1 MHSQNF
7 QILKLSIRFKSLFS
21 LNCIRIIYW
30 IYNLKH
36 SFEVIS
42 NDWHCSIQQNTVFG
56 IILFLISIFHCCI
69 FSVVWTACERR
80 ERWMGRRETGLAFYF
95 IFSFLPFQKKRNS
108 ESSRSAFLCNLEAV
122 LFGQSFCYQTY
133 PFKTLFQ
140 IRQFL
145 IPFVIL
151 LCI

>member
-1 MHSQNF
+1 M
-7 QILKLSIRFKSLFS
+7 KLSIRFKSLFLKFHAYLLNIQSKAFVFTYFKWMTLQLPSEYCLWYYTFSHFDIS
-21 LNCIRIIYW
+21 LLY
-30 IYNLKH
+30 
-36 SFEVIS
+36 
-42 NDWHCSIQQNTVFG
+42 
-56 IILFLISIFHCCI
+56 I
-69 FSVVWTACERR
+69 FSCMNSMWKKRTMNGEERNR
-80 ERWMGRRETGLAFYF
+80 SCFLFYF
-95 IFSFLPFQKKRNS
+95 FIFTVPKKRNS

>member
-1 MHSQNF
+1 MNG
-7 QILKLSIRFKSLFS
+7 IAVSIRILSLVLYLFS
-21 LNCIRIIYW
+21 FRFFTVVYFQLYEQHV
-30 IYNLKH
+30 K
-36 SFEVIS
+36 EE
-42 NDWHCSIQQNTVFG
+42 NDEWGGEKQVLLF
-56 IILFLISIFHCCI
+56 ILFFH
-69 FSVVWTACERR
+69 
-80 ERWMGRRETGLAFYF
+80 FYR
-95 IFSFLPFQKKRNS
+95 SKKKRNS